1 MPPPTSHRDR
11 TRQGRLPFDDDAV
24 VSQGEPHPTLVA
36 PLTPMGGMPPVGPA
50 LPPDPPPADPP
61 PRRVLRYVRNPR
73 ARRYIIR
80 VRPDAVV
87 RVTIPR
93 GGSQRGAAEFVERHV
108 PWIDAQLA
116 KLTRASGAAAA
127 PLRAGD
133 VVPLRGVPTRV
144 TVEPAA
150 RGRMKVRL
158 GDAPACLAPA
168 AGDVRPA
175 VTAALRALAQRELP
189 GRLLALAARHGL
201 TVSRVTIRNQQTRWG
216 SCATTGAISLNWRL
230 VQMPPEVCDYVL
242 VHELMHLR
250 EPNHSARFWRHVARA
265 CPWHLQ
271 ARRWLRREG
280 RSLL

>member
-175 VTAALRALAQRELP
+175 VTA
-189 GRLLALAARHGL
+189 GARP
-201 TVSRVTIRNQQTRWG
+201 
-216 SCATTGAISLNWRL
+216 A
-230 VQMPPEVCDYVL
+230 
-242 VHELMHLR
+242 
-250 EPNHSARFWRHVARA
+250 
-265 CPWHLQ
+265 
-271 ARRWLRREG
+271 
-280 RSLL
+280 